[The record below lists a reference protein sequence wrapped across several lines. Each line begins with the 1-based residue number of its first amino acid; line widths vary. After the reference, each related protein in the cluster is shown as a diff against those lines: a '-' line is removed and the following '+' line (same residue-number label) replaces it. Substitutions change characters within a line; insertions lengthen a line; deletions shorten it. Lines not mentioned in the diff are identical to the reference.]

1 MRLFTFI
8 VALFIGLTSFA
19 HRGDFL
25 AIVDVEISE
34 TEDNYIYSFNV
45 ENINAV
51 EVRKVKIEFVVNS
64 KSVFQKYY
72 PVVKADHK
80 FFSEKFIIP
89 KKWINPEVDLIQIEI
104 TEIFGRK
111 DDWGGWDSPTFKQS
125 NTPFSEFIADAP
137 WRMKKTD
144 ENGSEVGI
152 PVHMFLHDADEVVGT
167 SPQIDYINVKVK
179 NVADNSFGS
188 ALTYNSLSTA
198 DFESLFSTQSQQNNV
213 LGVRGFSQGDL
224 VSSSSYTMDF
234 NKDSDI
240 FGGDFL
246 EISDEFWY
254 FTFTIPP
261 SSLVGLSDV
270 VDIEVTCAYDNFTFT
285 DDVIRL
291 RVFRSTED
299 LPAQANYYRG
309 DTHLHSMFTQNTAE
323 IGLSLS
329 GTKEAAKKIGL
340 DWITTTDHTSDFDNY
355 GDGNINTNWG
365 LN

>member
-111 DDWGGWDSPTFKQS
+111 DDWGGWDSPT
-125 NTPFSEFIADAP
+125 
-137 WRMKKTD
+137 
-144 ENGSEVGI
+144 
-152 PVHMFLHDADEVVGT
+152 
-167 SPQIDYINVKVK
+167 
-179 NVADNSFGS
+179 
-188 ALTYNSLSTA
+188 
-198 DFESLFSTQSQQNNV
+198 
-213 LGVRGFSQGDL
+213 
-224 VSSSSYTMDF
+224 
-234 NKDSDI
+234 
-240 FGGDFL
+240 
-246 EISDEFWY
+246 
-254 FTFTIPP
+254 
-261 SSLVGLSDV
+261 
-270 VDIEVTCAYDNFTFT
+270 
-285 DDVIRL
+285 
-291 RVFRSTED
+291 
-299 LPAQANYYRG
+299 
-309 DTHLHSMFTQNTAE
+309 
-323 IGLSLS
+323 
-329 GTKEAAKKIGL
+329 
-340 DWITTTDHTSDFDNY
+340 
-355 GDGNINTNWG
+355 
-365 LN
+365 LNR